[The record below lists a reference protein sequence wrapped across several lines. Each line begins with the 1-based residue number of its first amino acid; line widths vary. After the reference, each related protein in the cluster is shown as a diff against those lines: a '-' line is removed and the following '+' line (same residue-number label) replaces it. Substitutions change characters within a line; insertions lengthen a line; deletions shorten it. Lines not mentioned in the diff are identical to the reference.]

1 VRFTSPS
8 HNDGFTSGRS
18 SHLNTPQPNPVEFNM
33 TLLQNTFGALGLL
46 AALTA
51 APALA
56 DDSGLFD
63 WDSYDDDSD
72 SGSSTSGASGSG
84 SGTGISD
91 AETSFKGALMLQG
104 EIDVSFDSVTAG
116 VLEDDENFRYAF
128 FSGNTLYAGVED
140 RHGNTTDMIVEFF
153 WFESSLDRGSDFWV
167 AVVKA
172 RTTPNIE
179 EGWLLRVE
187 DEPVLSLHAETYNEM
202 GNSGFRWDW
211 SIPFESYGW
220 DSYGSVTMES
230 SYGLNTNA
238 EGAAMVA
245 YEYKNSE
252 DGEDSSSSYGEE
264 VSATVQAKGYMNDSF
279 QIQTKYQIT
288 LWRWEMMVQG
298 TPADMDWDLYLDS
311 WDRQEQNAYHEYM
324 MVMQADEDKGFSLE
338 RLELSGN
345 TTDPRWYWW
354 DENSTMSLAINGIEI
369 SRPDIDLGS
378 YETEGG
384 NGSNNNDN
392 NNDDPPEVTPEDDT
406 EETEDPETGDQ
417 QDYDSDENT
426 NISVEMPS
434 QPTSCSTA
442 NGRTAPLG
450 LAMALSLLAVGR
462 RRQD

>member
-1 VRFTSPS
+1 
-8 HNDGFTSGRS
+8 
-18 SHLNTPQPNPVEFNM
+18 M
-33 TLLQNTFGALGLL
+33 TRIQNTFGTLGLL
-46 AALTA
+46 ASLTA
-51 APALA
+51 GPAFA
-56 DDSGLFD
+56 QDSGLFD

-72 SGSSTSGASGSG
+72 SGGTTSSTTSGA
-84 SGTGISD
+84 TGISD
-91 AETSFKGALMLQG
+91 AETSFKGALMLKG
-104 EIDVSFDSVTAG
+104 DIDVTFDDVTAG
-116 VLEDDENFRYAF
+116 ILEDDENYRYAF

-153 WFESSLDRGSDFWV
+153 WFESSIDRGSDFWV

-187 DEPVLSLHAETYNEM
+187 DEPVLSLHAETYNEA

-245 YEYKNSE
+245 FEYKDKE
-252 DGEDSSSSYGEE
+252 DDDDAGTSYGEE

-279 QIQTKYQIT
+279 QIQTRYQIT

-324 MVMQADEDKGFSLE
+324 VVMQADEDKGFNLE

-354 DENSTMSLAINGIEI
+354 DENSTMSLAINGIQI
-369 SRPDIDLGS
+369 SRPDVDLS
-378 YETEGG
+378 DYRTDNDVEKDEEEEEEIED
-384 NGSNNNDN
+384 DN
-392 NNDDPPEVTPEDDT
+392 NFDEEPEEPVEGDT
-406 EETEDPETGDQ
+406 EEVETPDFGDQ
-417 QDYDSDENT
+417 EDDETDSNT
-426 NISVEMPS
+426 NISVEMPA
-434 QPTSCSTA
+434 QPSSCSTSSS
-442 NGRTAPLG
+442 RTAPLG
-450 LAMALSLLAVGR
+450 LAFALGLVAFGR